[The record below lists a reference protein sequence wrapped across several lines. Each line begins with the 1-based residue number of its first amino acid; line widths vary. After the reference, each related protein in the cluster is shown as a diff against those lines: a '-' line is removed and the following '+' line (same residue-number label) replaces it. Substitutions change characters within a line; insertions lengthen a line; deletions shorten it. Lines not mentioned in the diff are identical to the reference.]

1 MLIEKLKIDVEKI
14 KQRNNELISKNWID
28 GLSVQQKK
36 FLNFRKGPP
45 SSLMNRYGLFGYTD
59 LSNFLINP
67 DKFNE
72 IKLSDIQAYMT
83 IFELKQK
90 WDLFNVGMFNDD
102 FTKILQQI
110 QKKRI
115 KNIIKYIE
123 LEDSI
128 FKKGIYANDTIYRVQ
143 DRLFENNI
151 IKNSTSWSLT
161 PQEFFCSKSVCHI
174 YITKIP
180 KNIKVIY
187 LENNSK
193 DKNLDIF
200 QNFNYFEFEFILPR
214 NLEFKEIKT
223 KIIDIPNRHFD
234 SKNEIQNKHKT
245 IKYNI
250 HYIKIIKK
258 IKNTDYPKIN
268 QVKLICPI

>member
-72 IKLSDIQAYMT
+72 IRLSDIQAYMT

-128 FKKGIYANDTIYRVQ
+128 FKKGIYANDTIYRIQ

-180 KNIKVIY
+180 LLLLQLVIVLLLLLVLILLSLVLLGFSSIKQYVRRVRLDLRVISIS
-187 LENNSK
+187 N
-193 DKNLDIF
+193 DIVI
-200 QNFNYFEFEFILPR
+200 EHLP
-214 NLEFKEIKT
+214 L
-223 KIIDIPNRHFD
+223 
-234 SKNEIQNKHKT
+234 
-245 IKYNI
+245 
-250 HYIKIIKK
+250 
-258 IKNTDYPKIN
+258 
-268 QVKLICPI
+268 C